1 MHGVRVGKSAVTERN
16 WKEARMP
23 EAQQSKGK
31 MEEEEDGQPG
41 RGRTEQSLWGHRK
54 GNKSVNRLQGPV

>member
-1 MHGVRVGKSAVTERN
+1 MHGVSVGKSPVPERN
-16 WKEARMP
+16 GKEARVP

-41 RGRTEQSLWGHRK
+41 RGRAEQSLWAQEREQELEQATG
-54 GNKSVNRLQGPV
+54 SV

>member
-1 MHGVRVGKSAVTERN
+1 MHGVRVGKSPVTERN
-16 WKEARMP
+16 WKEARVP

-41 RGRTEQSLWGHRK
+41 RGRTEQSLWATGK
-54 GNKSVNRLQGPV
+54 GTRV